1 MSIRECP
8 FCENT
13 SEIIAENAVGYA
25 ILDGFPVSKGHC
37 LVIPR
42 KHVPGFFD
50 LSYKYQSEL
59 WRLVSE
65 VREIL
70 SERYEPDGFNVGLN
84 DGDVAGQTVMH
95 SHVHVIPR
103 YKDDLADPRGGVRWV
118 LPESANYW
126 D

>member
-8 FCENT
+8 FCGNT

-50 LSYKYQSEL
+50 LSYKDQSEL